1 MVAAFLTTLFFS
13 LSTIF
18 ANRSLRAVGATRANL
33 GRLLFAALVATLTM
47 SFFLYIF
54 RSFVCGP
61 Y

>member
-33 GRLLFAALVATLTM
+33 GRLLFAALVLGA
-47 SFFLYIF
+47 
-54 RSFVCGP
+54 
-61 Y
+61 